1 MMRVALLDDY
11 QDVARSVADWSVLP
25 AGTEVVAFHDH
36 LSDESAIVERLRD
49 FEVVVAMR
57 ERTAFP
63 RTLLE
68 RLPELKLLITTG
80 MRNASIDVAAAKER
94 GIVVCG
100 TGGVGTP
107 TAELTWGL
115 ILDLARHITAED
127 RALREGRWQTTL
139 GVGMAGRTLGIV
151 GLGNLGRQV
160 ANVGRTFGMNIVA
173 WSPNLTPERAAEGNA
188 TLVTKDEL
196 FQRSDVISVHMVLSD
211 RSRGLI
217 GAHEFA
223 LMKPSAFFV
232 NTSRGPITDEAALAR
247 ALAAKQFAGA
257 AIDTF
262 GEEPLPADSPFRD
275 LDNIILTPHLG
286 YVTQDT
292 YNVYYPE
299 AVEDIRAFIAGTP
312 VRVVQP

>member
-1 MMRVALLDDY
+1 MRIALLDDY
-11 QDVARSVADWSVLP
+11 QDVARSSADWGSLP

-36 LSDESAIVERLRD
+36 LEDEAALAERLRD